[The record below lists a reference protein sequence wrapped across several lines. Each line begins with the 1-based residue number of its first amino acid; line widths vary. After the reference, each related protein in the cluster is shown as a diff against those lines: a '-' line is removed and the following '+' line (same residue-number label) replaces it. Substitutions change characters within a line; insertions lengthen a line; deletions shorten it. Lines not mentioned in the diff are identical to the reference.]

1 MYITIN
7 LCLYL
12 SLTVGAAVCVS
23 GAGSDP
29 VIKHCLIKDCENVG
43 LYVTDY
49 AQVGKAYIITAMKGC
64 KCV

>member
-1 MYITIN
+1 M
-7 LCLYL
+7 
-12 SLTVGAAVCVS
+12 GAAVCVS

-64 KCV
+64 TCV